1 MMRIFAAIFVLG
13 VLVLLFDLVRRQ
25 KLKEK
30 YAILWLTLGLVTLIL
45 AAFPSIL
52 FWLAA
57 LVGVQVPSN
66 LLFALMIALLTGV
79 SVHLSWELS
88 RSEVRTRR
96 LAEEV
101 AIMRTQI
108 EILNS
113 HSEQA
118 ERHSTPNGSEARPER
133 HKLDR

>member
-1 MMRIFAAIFVLG
+1 MRLLAAVFVLA

-30 YAILWLTLGLVTLIL
+30 YAILWMTLGVATLLL
-45 AAFPSIL
+45 AVFPRIL
-52 FWLAA
+52 FWLSA
-57 LVGVQVPSN
+57 LVGVAVPSN
-66 LLFALMIALLTGV
+66 LLFALTLALLVGV

-101 AIMRTQI
+101 AILRTQF
-108 EILNS
+108 ELQND
-113 HSEQA
+113 QDA
-118 ERHSTPNGSEARPER
+118 GSEPRSGNRP
-133 HKLDR
+133 

>member
-101 AIMRTQI
+101 AIMRTQLDLI
-108 EILNS
+108 S
-113 HSEQA
+113 SGPDDASTKKA
-118 ERHSTPNGSEARPER
+118 E
-133 HKLDR
+133 

>member
-1 MMRIFAAIFVLG
+1 MMRIIAAIFVLG

-45 AAFPSIL
+45 AAFPRIL

-101 AIMRTQI
+101 AIMRTQLDLI
-108 EILNS
+108 S
-113 HSEQA
+113 SGPDDASTKKA
-118 ERHSTPNGSEARPER
+118 E
-133 HKLDR
+133 